1 MQAKARSRGP
11 LDAGVEAERFGDVEH
26 ADDRQH
32 RQQQRHQATQIMGVA
47 RKPLVGDAQVDGNS
61 SIKWVRSRASVEI
74 GFSRVSNDAR
84 EVTRQVSLTF

>member
-11 LDAGVEAERFGDVEH
+11 LDAGVEAERVGDV
-26 ADDRQH
+26 Q
-32 RQQQRHQATQIMGVA
+32 QATSAAAAAAAAQVTGGV
-47 RKPLVGDAQVDGNS
+47 RRLLGDAQVDGNS
-61 SIKWVRSRASVEI
+61 SLKWVKSRASVEI